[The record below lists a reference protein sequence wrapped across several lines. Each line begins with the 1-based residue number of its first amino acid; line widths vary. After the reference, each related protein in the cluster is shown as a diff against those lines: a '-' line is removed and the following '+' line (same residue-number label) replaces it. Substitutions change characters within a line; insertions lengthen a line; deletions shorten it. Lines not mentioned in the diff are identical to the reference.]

1 MERFTRD
8 TVYMRYPAA
17 WWHDIW
23 REGLVSGNGK
33 VGANVYG
40 GVKDETVMLTHHKLW
55 HGGKENELPDVSGAF
70 HRLRELMDAEQFKE
84 ASWTVV
90 NALKEQGYEAELE
103 SPFPAADFNIR
114 ISPVAGFMDY
124 VRGVRMDS
132 GEVFSVWR
140 EGDSMRRSELFVSRA
155 QDVVVKRMTS
165 SKADLKVTLSLSVHQ
180 NPGSDSLEKYGQHIL
195 ESQEVHAK
203 APYLCYTARNDD
215 GTLYGVCAKAYCI
228 GGEMETER
236 DTLKITGAESILVLI
251 KVFAGETREKEAVLA
266 ETLHSLDALPADYAA
281 LLAPHKAIHEAWYR
295 SADLK
300 LSEPDKWHSNEELLL
315 EAYSGRQP
323 VELIEKLWRY
333 GRYLFISGTD
343 ESADPFPMYGL
354 WGGDHH
360 LMWPHNMANENIQMI
375 YWHTFAGNLLPFH
388 RAFFRYYNDR
398 LPAFGENAR
407 KLFGMR
413 GIYMTAGTTPGVSA
427 PNQVVPVIMNW
438 VSAAGWI
445 AQHYDQYAR
454 YTRDDDYF
462 QHDIL
467 PYLLEVAD
475 FYEDFAEFYPDG
487 AIHFY
492 PSVSP
497 ENTPG
502 NFMPPPHRMIPH
514 PMPTTV
520 NSTIDL
526 AILKEFFTHMCAL
539 AKHYPALKERIPAW
553 EKILASIPAYRMN
566 DQGAVKEWQDDR
578 FEERYDHRHLSH
590 IYPVFPGKEI
600 NSLHGKEL
608 LPAFEKA
615 VRLREI
621 DAQTGWSMAHM
632 ASIFARLEKGED
644 ALDCLNKMA
653 RSCLTGSFFTL
664 HNDWRGMNISW
675 NMDPAPVQLDA
686 IMGYV
691 NAIQEMLIYS
701 SDDLLKL
708 LPALPQEL
716 NAGEIKDFRY
726 QDGSVDMRWDVEK
739 AEFSVTLTAL
749 RDHTVWLQLPK
760 AFAAYK
766 YTDGR
771 LLTKAAN
778 GFYQLTLHAGEACT
792 ITA

>member
-1 MERFTRD
+1 
-8 TVYMRYPAA
+8 
-17 WWHDIW
+17 
-23 REGLVSGNGK
+23 
-33 VGANVYG
+33 
-40 GVKDETVMLTHHKLW
+40 
-55 HGGKENELPDVSGAF
+55 
-70 HRLRELMDAEQFKE
+70 
-84 ASWTVV
+84 
-90 NALKEQGYEAELE
+90 
-103 SPFPAADFNIR
+103 
-114 ISPVAGFMDY
+114 
-124 VRGVRMDS
+124 
-132 GEVFSVWR
+132 
-140 EGDSMRRSELFVSRA
+140 
-155 QDVVVKRMTS
+155 
-165 SKADLKVTLSLSVHQ
+165 
-180 NPGSDSLEKYGQHIL
+180 
-195 ESQEVHAK
+195 
-203 APYLCYTARNDD
+203 
-215 GTLYGVCAKAYCI
+215 
-228 GGEMETER
+228 
-236 DTLKITGAESILVLI
+236 
-251 KVFAGETREKEAVLA
+251 
-266 ETLHSLDALPADYAA
+266 
-281 LLAPHKAIHEAWYR
+281 
-295 SADLK
+295 
-300 LSEPDKWHSNEELLL
+300 
-315 EAYSGRQP
+315 
-323 VELIEKLWRY
+323 
-333 GRYLFISGTD
+333 
-343 ESADPFPMYGL
+343 
-354 WGGDHH
+354 
-360 LMWPHNMANENIQMI
+360 
-375 YWHTFAGNLLPFH
+375 
-388 RAFFRYYNDR
+388 
-398 LPAFGENAR
+398 
-407 KLFGMR
+407 
-413 GIYMTAGTTPGVSA
+413 
-427 PNQVVPVIMNW
+427 
-438 VSAAGWI
+438 
-445 AQHYDQYAR
+445 
-454 YTRDDDYF
+454 
-462 QHDIL
+462 
-467 PYLLEVAD
+467 
-475 FYEDFAEFYPDG
+475 
-487 AIHFY
+487 
-492 PSVSP
+492 
-497 ENTPG
+497 
-502 NFMPPPHRMIPH
+502 MIPH
-514 PMPTTV
+514 PMPNTV